1 MGTDKKEFEKRCRI
15 EERNALKN
23 MEIFWSVHGKDT
35 VSKFSKLTKRWP
47 KKEEGKREPKAL
59 LQERLENSPIL
70 LITANQVEANMMVRR
85 LSHEFRVNE
94 HNSSEFST
102 ITTEG
107 CKFHFGFIGNN
118 RVVHVQPKDMSSF
131 TKYGSFSALESI
143 LKRYKPKLV
152 ISIGVAFGND
162 PTRQNLGDVL
172 VSKQLLPYDS
182 SNKYSENSIK
192 LKGPLYETNS
202 QLICGW
208 MDLLE
213 YKEFPKESIIGEECD
228 DVTGSDL
235 SDGHSERSNDLDT
248 ETFNWFCGTVLSGGS
263 VVDEVEQKVKL
274 IEATER
280 RGIEDVVGGEMEGSG
295 VYFACDK
302 EKIPCIVIKGICDW
316 GIKKNSWDEV
326 LKGEEN
332 PPDNKTVKDCVQAL
346 AFTNAFSALR
356 CLLEYDSTLISE
368 NDGAQDAPSISSVH
382 LSTMKS
388 FERIMMKFST
398 FNFLPYFFLGTAYIL
413 LSFLFRF
420 SLCELLRPLIVS
432 SNLENVLLGTSIIL
446 VFTLALAV
454 ELASFSKVSKRYKLK
469 SFIIGAFSILIFGEV
484 NIFLFVANIY
494 LEMFINTAN
503 TDINKVITCFQFI
516 YGGLLCAG
524 GVAWIIAKHLRARP
538 ENLGLLF
545 ANLELKNLSFEKCCC
560 IVKNTSEATL
570 YNMSVGWICK
580 TQLSPVQIHKCGTIR
595 SNNNLLINYHN
606 WSLIE
611 QEILF
616 TQMPETFCPIIPDTL
631 QVNYRLP
638 NGDLVVH
645 VITKRPKDTVKR
657 DSSKD
662 NVFSVRYTEQILI
675 HRDGIYEK
683 VLKRVCYSQIISKA
697 VEKEADARTV

>member
-1 MGTDKKEFEKRCRI
+1 MGTDKKEFEKRCRV

-23 MEIFWSVHGKDT
+23 MEIFWSIHGKDT
-35 VSKFSKLTKRWP
+35 VAKFSKLTKRWP

-70 LITANQVEANMMVRR
+70 LITANQVEANMMVRH
-85 LSHEFRVNE
+85 LSHAFRVNE

-131 TKYGSFSALESI
+131 TKYGSFSTLESI

-162 PTRQNLGDVL
+162 PTQQNLGDVL

-192 LKGPLYETNS
+192 LKGSPYETNS

-213 YKEFPKESIIGEECD
+213 YKEFPKESIIGVECD
-228 DVTGSDL
+228 EITCSNHF
-235 SDGHSERSNDLDT
+235 DGHSERSNDLET

-274 IEATER
+274 LEAAER

-326 LKGEEN
+326 FKDEEN
-332 PPDNKTVKDCVQAL
+332 PPDNKIVKDCVQAL

-368 NDGAQDAPSISSVH
+368 DDGVQDESSISDVNF
-382 LSTMKS
+382 STMKS
-388 FERIMMKFST
+388 LELIMMKIST
-398 FNFLPYFFLGTAYIL
+398 FNFFPYFLLGGAAYIL
-413 LSFLFRF
+413 LLFSFSFF
-420 SLCELLRPLIVS
+420 PFKLLYFQITSRS
-432 SNLENVLLGTSIIL
+432 LENVLFGISVIL
-446 VFTLALAV
+446 VGTLTVAV
-454 ELASFSKVSKRYKLK
+454 ELSISFKSLKWYKLK
-469 SFIIGAFSILIFGEV
+469 TYIMGAVPILIFGEV
-484 NIFLFVANIY
+484 NVFLFAANVY
-494 LEMFINTAN
+494 TEMFVNA
-503 TDINKVITCFQFI
+503 TDKGIDKVTTYFQFI
-516 YGGLLCAG
+516 YVGLLCVG
-524 GVAWIIAKHLRARP
+524 GIVWIIAKHLRARP
-538 ENLGLLF
+538 ENLSLMF
-545 ANLELKNLSFEKCCC
+545 ANIEFKNLSFEKCCC
-560 IVKNTSEATL
+560 IVKNTSETTL
-570 YNMSVGWICK
+570 YNMSIGWICK
-580 TQLSPVQIHKCGTIR
+580 TQLSPVQIHKCGTIQ
-595 SNNNLLINYHN
+595 SNNNLLITCHN
-606 WSLIE
+606 WNLVK
-611 QEILF
+611 QEIPL
-616 TQMPETFCPIIPDTL
+616 TKMPEAFCPIIPDTL
-631 QVNYRLP
+631 QINYRMP
-638 NGDLVVH
+638 NGNLVVH
-645 VITKRPKDTVKR
+645 IITKIPKHN
-657 DSSKD
+657 SSK
-662 NVFSVRYTEQILI
+662 NNAFCVCYNEQILL
-675 HRDGIYEK
+675 HRNGTYEK
-683 VLKRVCYSQIISKA
+683 VIKRVCYSQII
-697 VEKEADARTV
+697 ETEF